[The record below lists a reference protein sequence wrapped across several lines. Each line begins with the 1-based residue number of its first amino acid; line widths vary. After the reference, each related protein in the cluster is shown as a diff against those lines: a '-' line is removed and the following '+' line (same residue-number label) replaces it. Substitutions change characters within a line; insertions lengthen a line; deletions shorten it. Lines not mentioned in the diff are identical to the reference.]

1 MNKGFS
7 KSLALN
13 KKTHKTHSPK
23 TTKQLLQQ
31 QLTKKQQNTN
41 KETNKTKNTPPPKK
55 QKQTNNSNKKTQGS
69 SQLPEAIITGRN
81 QCFYLLHQVFQT
93 LSGKGAIVSL
103 Y

>member
-41 KETNKTKNTPPPKK
+41 KETNKTKNTP
-55 QKQTNNSNKKTQGS
+55 QKTKTNK
-69 SQLPEAIITGRN
+69 
-81 QCFYLLHQVFQT
+81 
-93 LSGKGAIVSL
+93 
-103 Y
+103 